1 MTEASLHRH
10 RSGNNSPLP
19 QVCSKIVHAA
29 GSQLKF
35 SPDKA
40 VANFFTPLSKKE
52 PEKMSWRI
60 VKDSLLVGRYAT
72 SAARPA
78 AKGKTKIAAFDFVRP
93 LTGLPYDDILTDENV
108 GLDASLDRIWQSIQ
122 S

>member
-1 MTEASLHRH
+1 
-10 RSGNNSPLP
+10 
-19 QVCSKIVHAA
+19 VHAA
-29 GSQLKF
+29 DYHLTF
-35 SPDKA
+35 PPDKA

-72 SAARPA
+72 SATRSA
-78 AKGKTKIAAFDFVRP
+78 AKGKIKIAAFDFVRP
-93 LTGLPYDDILTDENV
+93 WTALPYDDTLTDDNV
-108 GLDASLDRIWQSIQ
+108 GLNASYDRIWQSIQ